1 MEKIVLNGYINA
13 ARDALQEDPEYR
25 HIFEEILVKERNAI
39 LEKGYEFSAHE
50 YAINELRDIELNY
63 ILEHKAELDERLRM
77 KGAL

>member
-1 MEKIVLNGYINA
+1 M
-13 ARDALQEDPEYR
+13 QEDPEYK
-25 HIFEEILVKERNAI
+25 HIFEEILAKERKAI

-63 ILEHKAELDERLRM
+63 ILEHKAELDEQLRM

>member
-25 HIFEEILVKERNAI
+25 HIFEEMLVKERKAI

>member
-25 HIFEEILVKERNAI
+25 HIFEEILVKERKAI

-63 ILEHKAELDERLRM
+63 ILEHKAELDEQLRM

>member
-13 ARDALQEDPEYR
+13 ARDALQEDLEYR
-25 HIFEEILVKERNAI
+25 HIFEEILVKERKAI

-63 ILEHKAELDERLRM
+63 ILEHKAELDEQLRM

>member
-1 MEKIVLNGYINA
+1 M
-13 ARDALQEDPEYR
+13 QEDPEYR
-25 HIFEEILVKERNAI
+25 HIFEEILVKERKAI

-77 KGAL
+77 KGAF